1 MNKPFNALN
10 DYFVRYFFTDKGRE
24 KVLLDFIN
32 AVMISADMKT
42 FKAVE
47 ILNPFNLKKHY
58 KDKETI
64 VDMKCITKNGTVV
77 IIEVQLSGNSRFPE
91 RILYYWSLNYSK
103 LLKKG
108 EQYDALTPV
117 ISINLLNF
125 NLNKKNKNVHSC
137 YMIYDTKNKNLLTDH
152 LQIHMIE
159 LKKFKFG
166 VRGNMPA
173 EAPPL
178 AKDNNLSKDLNYW
191 LGFFTTKD
199 MEAYMSEIVKEK
211 PIMEEAHKRYNNFI
225 RSRLMMMEYEKKELY
240 QYDKQITLED
250 KRREGIKEGRREG
263 RLEGIKEGIIKGMER
278 GRLAEQI
285 SMAKIMKKDGADI
298 NLISKYTG
306 LTIEEIEKL

>member
-1 MNKPFNALN
+1 MNKKPFNALN
-10 DYFVRYFFTDKGRE
+10 DCFVRYFFTDKGGE

-58 KDKETI
+58 NDKETI
-64 VDMKCITKNGTVV
+64 VDVKCITKNGTIV

-91 RILYYWSLNYSK
+91 RILYYWSANYSK

-108 EQYDALTPV
+108 EEYEDLTPV

-125 NLNKKNKNVHSC
+125 NLNKKDSNVHSC
-137 YMIYDTKNKNLLTDH
+137 YMIYDTKNKRLLSDH
-152 LQIHMIE
+152 LQIHIIE
-159 LKKFKFG
+159 LKKFKF
-166 VRGNMPA
+166 
-173 EAPPL
+173 
-178 AKDNNLSKDLNYW
+178 KDKSLTKDLNYW

-199 MEAYMSEIVKEK
+199 MEEYMSEIVKEK

-225 RSRLMMMEYEKKELY
+225 RSRLMMSEYEKKEIY
-240 QYDKQITLED
+240 QYDKQIMLKDE
-250 KRREGIKEGRREG
+250 RREGKA
-263 RLEGIKEGIIKGMER
+263 EGIKEGIEKRNYTI
-278 GRLAEQI
+278 
-285 SMAKIMKKDGADI
+285 AKSMKKDGADI

-306 LTIEEIEKL
+306 LTIKEIEKL

>member
-1 MNKPFNALN
+1 MNKKPFNALN
-10 DYFVRYFFTDKGRE
+10 DCFVRYFFTDKGGE

-47 ILNPFNLKKHY
+47 ILNPFNLKRHY

-64 VDMKCITKNGTVV
+64 VDVKCITKNGTVV

-91 RILYYWSLNYSK
+91 RILYYWSANYSK

-108 EQYDALTPV
+108 EEYEDLMPV

-125 NLNKKNKNVHSC
+125 NLNKNDKNVHSC
-137 YMIYDTKNKNLLTDH
+137 YMIYDTKNARLLTDH
-152 LQIHMIE
+152 LQIHIIE
-159 LKKFKFG
+159 LKKFKF
-166 VRGNMPA
+166 
-173 EAPPL
+173 
-178 AKDNNLSKDLNYW
+178 KDNDLKKDLNYW
-191 LGFFTTKD
+191 LGFFTTNN

-225 RSRLMMMEYEKKELY
+225 RSRLMMSEYEKKEIY
-240 QYDKQITLED
+240 QYDKQITLEE
-250 KRREGIKEGRREG
+250 KRREGRREG
-263 RLEGIKEGIIKGMER
+263 
-278 GRLAEQI
+278 QI
-285 SMAKIMKKDGADI
+285 LIAKSMKKDGADI

-306 LTIEEIEKL
+306 LTIKEIEKL

>member
-1 MNKPFNALN
+1 MNKKPFNALN
-10 DYFVRYFFTDKGRE
+10 DCFVRYFFTDKGGE

-47 ILNPFNLKKHY
+47 ILNPFNLKRHY

-91 RILYYWSLNYSK
+91 RILYYWSSNYSK

-108 EQYDALTPV
+108 EEYEDLTPV

-125 NLNKKNKNVHSC
+125 NLNKNDKNVHSC

-152 LQIHMIE
+152 LQIHIIE

-166 VRGNMPA
+166 VC
-173 EAPPL
+173 PPL

-191 LGFFTTKD
+191 LGFFTTNN
-199 MEAYMSEIVKEK
+199 MEEYMSEIVKEK

-225 RSRLMMMEYEKKELY
+225 RSRLMMTEYEKKELY
-240 QYDKQITLED
+240 QYDKQISLEY
-250 KRREGIKEGRREG
+250 KRREGIKEGIKKG
-263 RLEGIKEGIIKGMER
+263 KLEGER
-278 GRLAEQI
+278 DKSI
-285 SMAKIMKKDGADI
+285 SIAKTLKQMNMD
-298 NLISKYTG
+298 NVSISKATG
-306 LTIEEIEKL
+306 LSIKEIEKL

>member
-1 MNKPFNALN
+1 MKKPFNTLN
-10 DYFVRYFFTDKGRE
+10 DCFIRYFFRNMRAVATDKGGE

-64 VDMKCITKNGTVV
+64 LDVKCITKNGTVV

-91 RILYYWSLNYSK
+91 RILYYWASNYSK

-108 EQYDALTPV
+108 EQYEELTPV

-125 NLNKKNKNVHSC
+125 NLNKKNSNVHSC

-152 LQIHMIE
+152 LQIHIIE
-159 LKKFKFG
+159 LKKFKF
-166 VRGNMPA
+166 
-173 EAPPL
+173 
-178 AKDNNLSKDLNYW
+178 KYNNLKKDLNYW
-191 LGFFTTKD
+191 LGFFTTKN

-225 RSRLMMMEYEKKELY
+225 RSRLMMTEYEKKELY
-240 QYDKQITLED
+240 QYDKQISLED
-250 KRREGIKEGRREG
+250 KRREGIKEGIKKG
-263 RLEGIKEGIIKGMER
+263 KLEGIKVGKLEGER
-278 GRLAEQI
+278 DKSI
-285 SMAKIMKKDGADI
+285 SIAKTLKQMNMDDDS
-298 NLISKYTG
+298 ISKATG
-306 LTIEEIEKL
+306 LSIEEIRKLHPDGKKL

>member
-1 MNKPFNALN
+1 MNKKPFNTLN
-10 DYFVRYFFTDKGRE
+10 DYFVRYFFTDKGGE

-64 VDMKCITKNGTVV
+64 VDVKCITKNGTVV

-166 VRGNMPA
+166 VRSNMPA

-225 RSRLMMMEYEKKELY
+225 RSRLMMTEYEKKEIY
-240 QYDKQITLED
+240 QYGKQIMLE
-250 KRREGIKEGRREG
+250 EERREG
-263 RLEGIKEGIIKGMER
+263 REEGEKNKTISIAKSMKAENIDIETIKRI
-278 GRLAEQI
+278 
-285 SMAKIMKKDGADI
+285 
-298 NLISKYTG
+298 TG
-306 LTIEEIEKL
+306 LTLEEIEKL

>member
-10 DYFVRYFFTDKGRE
+10 DCFVRYFFADKGGE

-47 ILNPFNLKKHY
+47 ILNPFNLKRNY

-64 VDMKCITKNGTVV
+64 VDVKCITKNGTVV

-91 RILYYWSLNYSK
+91 RILYYWSTNYSK

-108 EQYDALTPV
+108 EEYEDLTPV

-125 NLNKKNKNVHSC
+125 NLNKNSNVHSC
-137 YMIYDTKNKNLLTDH
+137 YMIYDTKSERLLTDH
-152 LQIHMIE
+152 LQIHIIE
-159 LKKFKFG
+159 LKKFKF
-166 VRGNMPA
+166 
-173 EAPPL
+173 
-178 AKDNNLSKDLNYW
+178 KDNDLKKDLNYW
-191 LGFFTTKD
+191 LGFFTTNN

-225 RSRLMMMEYEKKELY
+225 RSRLMMSEYEKKEIY
-240 QYDKQITLED
+240 QYDKQITLKEE
-250 KRREGIKEGRREG
+250 RQEGIKEGMKKG
-263 RLEGIKEGIIKGMER
+263 KLEGIKENSYAIAKSLKASGIDNKF
-278 GRLAEQI
+278 I
-285 SMAKIMKKDGADI
+285 SEH
-298 NLISKYTG
+298 TG
-306 LTIEEIEKL
+306 LTLEEIEKL